1 MKLKKNN
8 IIHLK
13 VKKEFGF
20 SRFGLM
26 ANYGWIKDP
35 KRILFSLSRY
45 KFVAKMLSGKKDV
58 LEIGCADGFFSKVVY
73 QEVKKLTLIDFDKV
87 FIDDFKSMQNKQNK
101 IKSFVHD
108 IVKKPMNKKFDAIYC
123 LDVLEH
129 IKPQM
134 KKNFLLI
141 YKIIKQTQYFYMWN
155 TFIRIS
161 KYASKISK
169 EGHVNCKTGDE
180 LRKTLKKYFYNN
192 FIFSMNDEVL
202 HTGYFPMSHY
212 LFGIGCGIKK
222 K

>member
-1 MKLKKNN
+1 MKTKEKQYHPL
-8 IIHLK
+8 LK

-129 IKPQM
+129 IKPSNE
-134 KKNFLLI
+134 KKFFINS
-141 YKIIKQTQYFYMWN
+141 IKSLN
-155 TFIRIS
+155 KHGIFICGIPS
-161 KYASKISK
+161 LESQKYASKISK

-180 LRKTLKKYFYNN
+180 LRKTLKIFLQQFYF
-192 FIFSMNDEVL
+192 FHE
-202 HTGYFPMSHY
+202 
-212 LFGIGCGIKK
+212 
-222 K
+222 

>member
-1 MKLKKNN
+1 M
-8 IIHLK
+8 
-13 VKKEFGF
+13 V
-20 SRFGLM
+20 
-26 ANYGWIKDP
+26 
-35 KRILFSLSRY
+35 
-45 KFVAKMLSGKKDV
+45 
-58 LEIGCADGFFSKVVY
+58 FSKVVY

-134 KKNFLLI
+134 KKFFINS
-141 YKIIKQTQYFYMWN
+141 IKSLNKHGIFIWN

-222 K
+222 